1 MSIIVPITSL
11 YLIDGIEIEKVQSI
25 GQISSKKIL
34 MTTMTKARDL
44 IDASEERLRSVFK
57 AIDDTAWSNQ
67 NKVLKAFR
75 EARVTEEFFAEK
87 TGYGLD
93 NPGREA
99 LDTIVASAF
108 GSEAACLRVQFVS
121 GTHAIACAIL
131 GNLAQSQK
139 LLCLTGTPYDSLEEV
154 LGIAGD
160 EPGSL
165 TRLGAVYQQLDL
177 GPMLDS
183 GSEDRVQKMS
193 EAIKP
198 HAPARIYYIQKS
210 RGYSMTR
217 RTYSNC
223 EIKTIVEAVRAIDS
237 DGLIV
242 VDNCYGEFVE
252 ENEPADVGADLIA
265 GSLIKN
271 PGGGLC
277 VAGGYIAGKKSAVDA
292 ALNRLTA
299 PGVGGHMGHSF
310 NQGRA
315 IFQGLFLAP
324 SVVASALK
332 GAALTASVFSELG
345 FKVSP
350 GADEARFDIIQSI
363 EFGSK
368 ERLINFCK
376 AIQRFSPVNAHV
388 DPEPANMPGY
398 QDQIIMAGGTF
409 VEGATIEFSAD
420 GPLRPPFAAYVQGGL
435 SYMHVKCSLEG
446 ALSLSLSG
454 ELPFSAG

>member
-1 MSIIVPITSL
+1 M
-11 YLIDGIEIEKVQSI
+11 
-25 GQISSKKIL
+25 KKFR
-34 MTTMTKARDL
+34 MTTTTKARDL
-44 IDASEERLRSVFK
+44 IDAGEARLKDVFK
-57 AIDDTAWSNQ
+57 SIDDIAMTNQ
-67 NKVLKAFR
+67 HKVLKAFR

-87 TGYGLD
+87 TGYGID
-93 NPGREA
+93 NAGRDA
-99 LDTIVASAF
+99 LDEIVSHVF
-108 GSEAACLRVQFVS
+108 GSEAACLRMQFVS
-121 GTHAIACAIL
+121 GTHALACAIL
-131 GNLAQSQK
+131 GNIKAGDK

-154 LGIAGD
+154 LGIVGD
-160 EPGSL
+160 EAGSL
-165 TRLGAVYQQLDL
+165 TALGAKYEQIDL
-177 GPMLDS
+177 GPLLDT
-183 GSEDRVQKMS
+183 DDATRAMID
-193 EAIKP
+193 AIKP
-198 HAPARIYYIQKS
+198 HSPARIYYMQKS
-210 RGYSMTR
+210 RGYSMSR
-217 RTYSNC
+217 RTYSNRDLKKM
-223 EIKTIVEAVRAIDS
+223 IDAVRAVDENA
-237 DGLIV
+237 LV
-242 VDNCYGEFVE
+242 MVDNCYGEFVE
-252 ENEPADVGADLIA
+252 VDEPTNVGADLVA

-277 VAGGYIAGKKSAVDA
+277 VAGGYIAGRKAAVDR

-332 GAALTASVFSELG
+332 GAALTASVFSDLG

-350 GADEARFDIIQSI
+350 EPLEGRFDIIQSI
-363 EFGSK
+363 EFGK
-368 ERLINFCK
+368 REKLINFCR

-409 VEGATIEFSAD
+409 VEGSTIEFSAD

-446 ALSLSLSG
+446 ALSLSLCG
-454 ELPFSAG
+454 DLPFTHS

>member
-1 MSIIVPITSL
+1 
-11 YLIDGIEIEKVQSI
+11 
-25 GQISSKKIL
+25 
-34 MTTMTKARDL
+34 MTTIVKARDL
-44 IDASEERLRSVFK
+44 IDAGEERLKDVFK
-57 AIDDTAWSNQ
+57 AIDDAALANQ
-67 NKVLKAFR
+67 HKVLKAFR

-87 TGYGLD
+87 TGYGID
-93 NPGREA
+93 NAGRDA
-99 LDTIVASAF
+99 LDEIVAEIF
-108 GSEAACLRVQFVS
+108 GAEAACLRMQFVS
-121 GTHAIACAIL
+121 GTHALACAIL
-131 GNLAQSQK
+131 GNVRAGEK
-139 LLCLTGTPYDSLEEV
+139 LLCLTGAPYDSLEEV

-165 TRLGAVYQQLDL
+165 TKLGAKYEQVDL
-177 GPMLDS
+177 GPLLDS
-183 GSEDRVQKMS
+183 PASGSSDADTMNALIA
-193 EAIKP
+193 AIKP
-198 HAPARIYYIQKS
+198 HAPARMYYLQKS
-210 RGYSMTR
+210 RGYSMSR
-217 RTYSNC
+217 RTYSNRDLKKM
-223 EIKTIVEAVRAIDS
+223 IDAIRAIDK
-237 DGLIV
+237 DGIIM

-252 ENEPADVGADLIA
+252 IDEPTNVGADLVA

-277 VAGGYIAGKKSAVDA
+277 VAGGYIAGKKSAVEA

-310 NQGRA
+310 NQGRT

-324 SVVASALK
+324 SVVSSALK
-332 GAALTASVFSELG
+332 GAALTASVFNDMG

-350 GADEARFDIIQSI
+350 MPDELRFDIIQSI
-363 EFGSK
+363 EFGAK
-368 ERLINFCK
+368 DKLINFCK

-409 VEGATIEFSAD
+409 VEGSTIEFSAD

-454 ELPFSAG
+454 DLPFTNA

>member
-1 MSIIVPITSL
+1 
-11 YLIDGIEIEKVQSI
+11 
-25 GQISSKKIL
+25 
-34 MTTMTKARDL
+34 MTTIVKARDL
-44 IDASEERLRSVFK
+44 IDAGEERLKNVFK
-57 AIDDTAWSNQ
+57 DIDDAALANQ
-67 NKVLKAFR
+67 HKVLKAFR

-87 TGYGLD
+87 TGYGID
-93 NPGREA
+93 NAGRDA
-99 LDTIVASAF
+99 LDEIVAHIF
-108 GSEAACLRVQFVS
+108 GAEAACLRMQFVS
-121 GTHAIACAIL
+121 GTHALACAIL
-131 GNLAQSQK
+131 GNIASGEK
-139 LLCLTGTPYDSLEEV
+139 LLCLTGAPYDSLEEV

-165 TRLGAVYQQLDL
+165 TKLGAKYEQIDL
-177 GPMLDS
+177 GPLLDS
-183 GSEDRVQKMS
+183 SASGSSDTDS
-193 EAIKP
+193 LNALIAAIKP
-198 HAPARIYYIQKS
+198 HGPARMYYLQKS
-210 RGYSMTR
+210 RGYSMSR
-217 RTYSNC
+217 RTYSNRDLQKM
-223 EIKTIVEAVRAIDS
+223 IDAVRAIDK
-237 DGLIV
+237 DGLIM

-252 ENEPADVGADLIA
+252 IDEPTNVGADLVA

-277 VAGGYIAGKKSAVDA
+277 VAGGYIAGKKSAVES

-310 NQGRA
+310 NQGRM

-324 SVVASALK
+324 SVVSSALK
-332 GAALTASVFSELG
+332 GAALTASVFNDMG

-350 GADEARFDIIQSI
+350 MPDELRFDIIQSI
-363 EFGSK
+363 EFGAK

-409 VEGATIEFSAD
+409 VEGSTIEFSAD

-454 ELPFSAG
+454 DLPFTNA

>member
-1 MSIIVPITSL
+1 
-11 YLIDGIEIEKVQSI
+11 
-25 GQISSKKIL
+25 
-34 MTTMTKARDL
+34 MTTTTRVRDL
-44 IDASEERLRSVFK
+44 IESSEERLKDVFK
-57 AIDDTAWSNQ
+57 AIDDSALANQ
-67 NKVLKAFR
+67 HKVLKAFR

-87 TGYGLD
+87 TGYGID
-93 NPGREA
+93 NAGREA
-99 LDTIVASAF
+99 LDTIIAEVF
-108 GSEAACLRVQFVS
+108 GSESACLRMQFVS
-121 GTHAIACAIL
+121 GTHALACAIL
-131 GNLAQSQK
+131 GNISASQK

-154 LGIAGD
+154 LGIVGD

-165 TRLGAVYQQLDL
+165 TRLGAKYEQIDIGALLDDPTAT
-177 GPMLDS
+177 GDACVKRMADT
-183 GSEDRVQKMS
+183 
-193 EAIKP
+193 IKP
-198 HAPARIYYIQKS
+198 HVPAAIYYMQKS

-217 RTYSNC
+217 RSYANS
-223 EIKTIVEAVRAIDS
+223 ELKKMIDAVRSVDQSGI
-237 DGLIV
+237 II

-252 ENEPADVGADLIA
+252 VDEPTNVGADLVA

-277 VAGGYIAGKKSAVDA
+277 VAGGYIAGKKSAVDS

-310 NQGRA
+310 NQGRT

-332 GAALTASVFSELG
+332 GAALTACLFDSLG

-350 GADEARFDIIQSI
+350 APLDKRFDIIQSI
-363 EFGSK
+363 EFGTRDK
-368 ERLINFCK
+368 LINFCK

-454 ELPFSAG
+454 ELPFSEA

>member
-1 MSIIVPITSL
+1 
-11 YLIDGIEIEKVQSI
+11 
-25 GQISSKKIL
+25 
-34 MTTMTKARDL
+34 MTTIVKARDL
-44 IDASEERLRSVFK
+44 IDAGEERLKGVFK
-57 AIDDTAWSNQ
+57 AIDDAALANQ
-67 NKVLKAFR
+67 HKVLKAFR

-87 TGYGLD
+87 TGYGID
-93 NPGREA
+93 NAGRDA
-99 LDTIVASAF
+99 LDEIVANIF
-108 GSEAACLRVQFVS
+108 GAEAACLRMQFVS
-121 GTHAIACAIL
+121 GTHALACAIL
-131 GNLAQSQK
+131 GNIASGEK
-139 LLCLTGTPYDSLEEV
+139 LLCLTGAPYDSLEEV

-165 TRLGAVYQQLDL
+165 TKLGAKYEQIDL
-177 GPMLDS
+177 GPLLD
-183 GSEDRVQKMS
+183 GSQGGSATGSSDDETFKALVD
-193 EAIKP
+193 AIKP
-198 HAPARIYYIQKS
+198 HAPARMYYLQKS
-210 RGYSMTR
+210 RGYSMSR
-217 RTYSNC
+217 RTYSNRDLKKM
-223 EIKTIVEAVRAIDS
+223 IDAVRAIDK
-237 DGLIV
+237 DGLIM

-252 ENEPADVGADLIA
+252 IDEPTNVGADLVA

-277 VAGGYIAGKKSAVDA
+277 VAGGYIAGKKSAVES

-310 NQGRA
+310 NQGRM

-324 SVVASALK
+324 SVVSSALK
-332 GAALTASVFSELG
+332 GAALTASVFNDMG

-350 GADEARFDIIQSI
+350 MPDELRFDIIQSI
-363 EFGSK
+363 EFGAK
-368 ERLINFCK
+368 DKLINFCK

-409 VEGATIEFSAD
+409 VEGSTIEFSAD

-454 ELPFSAG
+454 DLPFTNA

>member
-1 MSIIVPITSL
+1 
-11 YLIDGIEIEKVQSI
+11 
-25 GQISSKKIL
+25 
-34 MTTMTKARDL
+34 MTTTTKVHDL
-44 IDASEERLRSVFK
+44 IESSEERLKDVFK
-57 AIDDTAWSNQ
+57 SIDESALTNLH
-67 NKVLKAFR
+67 KVLKAFR

-87 TGYGLD
+87 TGYGID
-93 NPGREA
+93 NAGREA
-99 LDTIVASAF
+99 LDHIVASIF
-108 GSEAACLRVQFVS
+108 GSESACLRMQFVS
-121 GTHAIACAIL
+121 GTHALACAIL
-131 GNLAQSQK
+131 GNIASSQK

-154 LGIAGD
+154 LGIVGD

-165 TRLGAVYQQLDL
+165 TRLGARYEQIDIGPLLDQDEQSSL
-177 GPMLDS
+177 
-183 GSEDRVQKMS
+183 QAMS

-198 HAPARIYYIQKS
+198 HVPAAIYYLQKS
-210 RGYSMTR
+210 RGYSMSR
-217 RTYSNC
+217 RSYSNF
-223 EIKTIVEAVRAIDS
+223 ELKRMIDAVRAVDKH
-237 DGLIV
+237 GLIM

-252 ENEPADVGADLIA
+252 VNEPTNVGADLVA

-277 VAGGYIAGKKSAVDA
+277 VAGGYIAGKKSAVDS

-310 NQGRA
+310 NQGRM

-332 GAALTASVFSELG
+332 GAALTASLFEQLG
-345 FKVSP
+345 FRVSP
-350 GADEARFDIIQSI
+350 LPLDKRFDIIQSI
-363 EFGSK
+363 EFGAR

-398 QDQIIMAGGTF
+398 QDEIIMAGGTF
-409 VEGATIEFSAD
+409 VEGSTIEFSAD

-446 ALSLSLSG
+446 ALSLCLSG
-454 ELPFSAG
+454 ELPFSAK

>member
-1 MSIIVPITSL
+1 
-11 YLIDGIEIEKVQSI
+11 
-25 GQISSKKIL
+25 
-34 MTTMTKARDL
+34 MTTTTKVRDL
-44 IDASEERLRSVFK
+44 IESSEDRLKDVFK
-57 AIDDTAWSNQ
+57 SIDDSAFTNQ
-67 NKVLKAFR
+67 HKVLKAFR

-87 TGYGLD
+87 TGYGID
-93 NPGREA
+93 NAGREA
-99 LDTIVASAF
+99 LDTILANVF
-108 GSEAACLRVQFVS
+108 GSESACLRMQFVS
-121 GTHAIACAIL
+121 GTHALACAIL
-131 GNLAQSQK
+131 GNISSSQK

-154 LGIAGD
+154 LGIVGD

-165 TRLGAVYQQLDL
+165 TRLGAKYEQIDIGALLDDD
-177 GPMLDS
+177 DS
-183 GSEDRVQKMS
+183 SDSSCIERMAD
-193 EAIKP
+193 AIKP
-198 HAPARIYYIQKS
+198 HVPAAIYYMQKS

-217 RTYSNC
+217 RSYSNY
-223 EIKTIVEAVRAIDS
+223 ELKKMIDAVRSVDQN
-237 DGLIV
+237 GLIM

-252 ENEPADVGADLIA
+252 VNEPTDVGADLVA

-310 NQGRA
+310 NQGRT

-332 GAALTASVFSELG
+332 GAALTACLFDRLG

-350 GADEARFDIIQSI
+350 MPMDKRFDIIQSI
-363 EFGSK
+363 EFGARDK
-368 ERLINFCK
+368 LINFCK
-376 AIQRFSPVNAHV
+376 AVQRFSPVNAHV

-409 VEGATIEFSAD
+409 VEGSTIEFSAD

-454 ELPFSAG
+454 ELPFSDA

>member
-1 MSIIVPITSL
+1 
-11 YLIDGIEIEKVQSI
+11 
-25 GQISSKKIL
+25 
-34 MTTMTKARDL
+34 MTTKTKVRDL
-44 IDASEERLRSVFK
+44 IQSSEDLLQEVFK
-57 AIDDTAWSNQ
+57 AIDDSALDNQ
-67 NKVLKAFR
+67 HKVLKAFR

-87 TGYGLD
+87 TGYGID
-93 NPGREA
+93 NAGREA
-99 LDTIVASAF
+99 LDSIVANVF
-108 GSEAACLRVQFVS
+108 GSESACLRMQFVS
-121 GTHAIACAIL
+121 GTHALACAIL
-131 GNLAQSQK
+131 GNISSSQK

-154 LGIAGD
+154 LGIVGN

-165 TRLGAVYQQLDL
+165 TRLGAVYEQIDIGSLLDTDTS
-177 GPMLDS
+177 DS
-183 GSEDRVQKMS
+183 CVQAMS
-193 EAIKP
+193 ELIKP
-198 HAPARIYYIQKS
+198 HVPAAIYYLQKS

-217 RTYSNC
+217 RSYANS
-223 EIKTIVEAVRAIDS
+223 ELQKMIEAVRHVDK
-237 DGLIV
+237 DGLII

-252 ENEPADVGADLIA
+252 VNEPTDVGADLVA

-277 VAGGYIAGKKSAVDA
+277 VAGGYIAGKKSAIDS

-310 NQGRA
+310 NQGRT

-332 GAALTASVFSELG
+332 GAALTACLFDQLG

-350 GADEARFDIIQSI
+350 RPLDKRFDIIQSI
-363 EFGSK
+363 EFGER

-409 VEGATIEFSAD
+409 VEGSTIEFSAD
-420 GPLRPPFAAYVQGGL
+420 GPLRPPYAAYVQGGL

-446 ALSLSLSG
+446 ALTLSLSG
-454 ELPFSAG
+454 ELPFSAV

>member
-1 MSIIVPITSL
+1 
-11 YLIDGIEIEKVQSI
+11 
-25 GQISSKKIL
+25 
-34 MTTMTKARDL
+34 MTTKNKVSDL
-44 IDASEERLRSVFK
+44 IDTSEERLKDVFK
-57 AIDDTAWSNQ
+57 AIDDAALTNQ
-67 NKVLKAFR
+67 HKVLKAFR

-87 TGYGLD
+87 TGYGID

-99 LDTIVASAF
+99 LDAIFADVF
-108 GSEAACLRVQFVS
+108 GSESACLRMQFVS
-121 GTHAIACAIL
+121 GTHALACAIL
-131 GNLAQSQK
+131 GNISSSQK

-154 LGIAGD
+154 LGIVGD

-165 TRLGAVYQQLDL
+165 VRLGAKYEQIDIGSLLVHENVD
-177 GPMLDS
+177 GHRDS
-183 GSEDRVQKMS
+183 CVQKMVD
-193 EAIKP
+193 AIKP
-198 HAPARIYYIQKS
+198 HAPSAIYYLQKS

-217 RTYSNC
+217 RSYSND
-223 EIKTIVEAVRAIDS
+223 ELKMMIDAVRTVDK
-237 DGLIV
+237 DGLVI

-252 ENEPADVGADLIA
+252 TTEPTNVGADLVA

-277 VAGGYIAGKKSAVDA
+277 VAGGYIAGKKSAVDS

-310 NQGRA
+310 NQGRT

-332 GAALTASVFSELG
+332 GAALTACVFDQLG
-345 FKVSP
+345 FTVSP
-350 GADEARFDIIQSI
+350 KPLDKRFDIIQSI
-363 EFGSK
+363 EFGARDK
-368 ERLINFCK
+368 LINFCK

-420 GPLRPPFAAYVQGGL
+420 GPLRPPYAAYVQGGL

-446 ALSLSLSG
+446 ALTLSLSG
-454 ELPFSAG
+454 ELPFS

>member
-1 MSIIVPITSL
+1 MTITN
-11 YLIDGIEIEKVQSI
+11 
-25 GQISSKKIL
+25 
-34 MTTMTKARDL
+34 ARDL
-44 IDASEERLRSVFK
+44 IEAGEERLKDVFK
-57 AIDDTAWSNQ
+57 TIDDQALTNQ
-67 NKVLKAFR
+67 HKVLKAFR

-87 TGYGLD
+87 TGYGID
-93 NPGREA
+93 NAGRDA
-99 LDTIVASAF
+99 LDQIVAQIF
-108 GSEAACLRVQFVS
+108 GSESACLRMQFVS
-121 GTHAIACAIL
+121 GTHALACAIL
-131 GNLAQSQK
+131 GNVSSSDK

-154 LGIAGD
+154 LGIVGD

-165 TRLGAVYQQLDL
+165 TRLGARYEQIDL
-177 GPMLDS
+177 GPLLDADETGS
-183 GSEDRVQKMS
+183 GGRFADGTDADSTSVSGTKGDRGNRQALID
-193 EAIKP
+193 AIKP
-198 HAPARIYYIQKS
+198 HAPARMYYLQKS
-210 RGYSMTR
+210 RGYSMSR
-217 RTYSNC
+217 RTYSNRDLKRM
-223 EIKTIVEAVRAIDS
+223 IDAIREVDK
-237 DGLIV
+237 DGLIM

-252 ENEPADVGADLIA
+252 IDEPTNVGADLVA

-277 VAGGYIAGKKSAVDA
+277 VAGGYIAGKKTAVDA

-310 NQGRA
+310 NQGRT

-350 GADEARFDIIQSI
+350 MPLEARFDIIQSI
-363 EFGSK
+363 EFGARDK
-368 ERLINFCK
+368 LINFCK

-409 VEGATIEFSAD
+409 VEGSTIEFSAD

-446 ALSLSLSG
+446 ALTLSLCG
-454 ELPFSAG
+454 DLPFSNA

>member
-1 MSIIVPITSL
+1 MMKNS
-11 YLIDGIEIEKVQSI
+11 
-25 GQISSKKIL
+25 
-34 MTTMTKARDL
+34 MTTITKARDL
-44 IDASEERLRSVFK
+44 IEAGEDRLKDVFK
-57 AIDDTAWSNQ
+57 AIDNKALANQ
-67 NKVLKAFR
+67 HKVLKAFR

-87 TGYGLD
+87 TGYGID
-93 NPGREA
+93 NAGRDA
-99 LDTIVASAF
+99 LDEIMAHIF
-108 GSEAACLRVQFVS
+108 GAESACLRMQFVS

-131 GNLAQSQK
+131 GNVAPNDK

-154 LGIAGD
+154 LGIVGD

-165 TRLGAVYQQLDL
+165 TRLGAKYEQIDL
-177 GPMLDS
+177 GPLLDADNS
-183 GSEDRVQKMS
+183 DQAMM

-198 HAPARIYYIQKS
+198 HVPAKIYYLQKS
-210 RGYSMTR
+210 RGYSMSR
-217 RTYSNC
+217 RTYSNQDLKKM
-223 EIKTIVEAVRAIDS
+223 IDAVRAVDTN
-237 DGLIV
+237 GIV
-242 VDNCYGEFVE
+242 IVDNCYGEFVE
-252 ENEPADVGADLIA
+252 VDEPTNIGADLVA

-277 VAGGYIAGKKSAVDA
+277 VAGGYIAGKKSAVEA

-310 NQGRA
+310 NQGRM

-324 SVVASALK
+324 SVVSAALK
-332 GAALTASVFSELG
+332 GAALTASVFAEMG
-345 FKVSP
+345 FRVSP
-350 GADEARFDIIQSI
+350 TPLESRFDIIQSI

-368 ERLINFCK
+368 ERLVNFCK

-446 ALSLSLSG
+446 ALTLSLSG
-454 ELPFSAG
+454 ELPFANA